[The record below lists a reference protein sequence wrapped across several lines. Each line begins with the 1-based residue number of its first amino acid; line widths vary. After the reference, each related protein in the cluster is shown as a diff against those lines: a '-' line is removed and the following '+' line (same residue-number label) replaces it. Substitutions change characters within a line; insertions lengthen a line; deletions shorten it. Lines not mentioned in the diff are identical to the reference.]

1 MSHDVLDLIKYNK
14 TPHFRCLS
22 VLYYGYL
29 KFYMNE
35 DAWNKVEL
43 MDCVL
48 PYTMYRWWYF
58 DAYET
63 VDLVIFIVLHIIT
76 GAGGILSGYGFYEMV
91 LVVTGKTSYEIEKK
105 LRIKDTQTLGER
117 IAEVFGKFWFI
128 NFILPGNLLMKQH
141 GDGCSWEHIKID
153 YSESKN

>member
-1 MSHDVLDLIKYNK
+1 
-14 TPHFRCLS
+14 
-22 VLYYGYL
+22 
-29 KFYMNE
+29 
-35 DAWNKVEL
+35 

-63 VDLVIFIVLHIIT
+63 VDLVIFIFLHIIT
-76 GAGGILSGYGFYEMV
+76 SAGGILSGYGFYEMV
-91 LVVTGKTSYEIEKK
+91 LAVTGKTSYEIEKK

-153 YSESKN
+153 YSESKT